1 MKRRGIFIT
10 SILFIFLLLI
20 ENMGFSADLK
30 DYKPKSPDEEAI
42 VSLLNKWKESMES
55 RNLQGILDMLHD
67 DAKIMLRG
75 GPYPV
80 KIATKEEAKTALPG
94 DIEASGGGLK
104 LETPKIDASG
114 KEANVE
120 ISLVIPEEEGVHGY
134 YNYLYWFNL
143 VKENNRWSIMSWKY
157 RGQ

>member
-42 VSLLNKWKESMES
+42 VSLLNKWEETWKS
-55 RNLQGILDMLHD
+55 RNLQGFLDMWHD
-67 DAKIMLRG
+67 DAKIMLGG
-75 GPYPV
+75 GPYPTR
-80 KIATKEEAKTALPG
+80 IATKEEAKPSLPNQM
-94 DIEASGGGLK
+94 AAFCCGLRF
-104 LETPKIDASG
+104 ETPKIDASG

-120 ISLVIPEEEGVHGY
+120 IWIVITEGMHNQ
-134 YNYLYWFNL
+134 YNWLHWLNL
-143 VKENNRWSIMSWKY
+143 VKENNRWSIMGWKY

>member
-1 MKRRGIFIT
+1 MERRGIFIT

-42 VSLLNKWKESMES
+42 VSLLNKWEETWESG
-55 RNLQGILDMLHD
+55 NVQGILDMLHD
-67 DAKIMLRG
+67 DAKIMLGG
-75 GPYPV
+75 GPYPIKV
-80 KIATKEEAKTALPG
+80 VTKEEAKTALPG
-94 DIEASGGGLK
+94 DIAASGGGLK
-104 LETPKIDASG
+104 LETPTIDVSG

-120 ISLVIPEEEGVHGY
+120 IWVVLTEGTHMH
-134 YNYLYWFNL
+134 YNWLYWFNL
-143 VKENNRWSIMSWKY
+143 VKENSRWSIMGWKR

>member
-1 MKRRGIFIT
+1 MKRRGILIT

-42 VSLLNKWKESMES
+42 VSLLNKWKENWES
-55 RNLQGILDMLHD
+55 GNVQGILDMLHD

-104 LETPKIDASG
+104 LETPTIDVSG

-120 ISLVIPEEEGVHGY
+120 IWVVLTEGTHMY
-134 YNYLYWFNL
+134 YNWLYWFNL
-143 VKENNRWSIMSWKY
+143 VKENNRWSIMGWKR

>member
-1 MKRRGIFIT
+1 
-10 SILFIFLLLI
+10 
-20 ENMGFSADLK
+20 
-30 DYKPKSPDEEAI
+30 
-42 VSLLNKWKESMES
+42 
-55 RNLQGILDMLHD
+55 MLHD

-104 LETPKIDASG
+104 LETPTIDVSG
-114 KEANVE
+114 KEAKVK
-120 ISLVIPEEEGVHGY
+120 IWVVLTEGTHMY
-134 YNYLYWFNL
+134 YNWLYWFNL
-143 VKENNRWSIMSWKY
+143 VKENNRWSIMGWKR

>member
-1 MKRRGIFIT
+1 MKRRGIFVT

-20 ENMGFSADLK
+20 ENMGFSAELK

-42 VSLLNKWKESMES
+42 VSLLNKWKETWEG
-55 RNLQGILDMLHD
+55 RNLQGFLDLWHD
-67 DAKIMLRG
+67 DAKIMLGG
-75 GPYPV
+75 GPYPTR
-80 KIATKEEAKTALPG
+80 IATKEEAKTALPR
-94 DIEASGGGLK
+94 DMAASGGGLK
-104 LETPKIDASG
+104 LETPKIDVSG

-120 ISLVIPEEEGVHGY
+120 IWVVLTEGMHMQ
-134 YNYLYWFNL
+134 YNWLYWLNL

>member
-20 ENMGFSADLK
+20 ENMGFSAELK

-42 VSLLNKWKESMES
+42 VSLLNKWKETWEG
-55 RNLQGILDMLHD
+55 RNLQGFLDLWHD
-67 DAKIMLRG
+67 DAKIMLGG
-75 GPYPV
+75 GPYPTR
-80 KIATKEEAKTALPG
+80 IATKEEAKPSLPNQMAG
-94 DIEASGGGLK
+94 FCCGLK
-104 LETPKIDASG
+104 FETPKIDVSG

-120 ISLVIPEEEGVHGY
+120 IWVVLTEGTHNQ
-134 YNYLYWFNL
+134 YNWLYWLNL
-143 VKENNRWSIMSWKY
+143 VKENNRWLIMGWKY

>member
-20 ENMGFSADLK
+20 ENMGFSAELK

-42 VSLLNKWKESMES
+42 VSLLNKWKETWES
-55 RNLQGILDMLHD
+55 GNLQGILDMLHD
-67 DAKIMLRG
+67 DAKIMIGG
-75 GPYPV
+75 GPYQIRIV
-80 KIATKEEAKTALPG
+80 TKEEAKTALPE
-94 DIEASGGGLK
+94 DMAAACCGLK

-120 ISLVIPEEEGVHGY
+120 IWLELTEGTHMQH
-134 YNYLYWFNL
+134 NWLYWFNL

-157 RGQ
+157 R

>member
-10 SILFIFLLLI
+10 SILFMFLLLI

-42 VSLLNKWKESMES
+42 VSLLNKWKETWES
-55 RNLQGILDMLHD
+55 GNLQGILDMLHD
-67 DAKIMLRG
+67 DAKIMYGG
-75 GPYPV
+75 GPTPKRV
-80 KIATKEEAKTALPG
+80 ATKEEAKTALPG
-94 DIEASGGGLK
+94 DIAAFCCGLK
-104 LETPKIDASG
+104 LGTPKIDASG

-120 ISLVIPEEEGVHGY
+120 ILIVVTEGWHMQY
-134 YNYLYWFNL
+134 KWPYTFNV

-157 RGQ
+157 Q